1 MSYAIG
7 YYLHKD
13 GTPIVDYSA
22 NITELNKQRY
32 TTKVLNNEN
41 EVSEFLGTIKQ
52 GNSIKKITY
61 PKPIKFGWY

>member
-1 MSYAIG
+1 MAYAIG

-22 NITELNKQRY
+22 NVAELNKQKY
-32 TTKVLNNEN
+32 TTKVLNNET
-41 EVSEFLGTIKQ
+41 EVSNFLGTIKRR
-52 GNSIKKITY
+52 NRIAEITY